1 MLISVLKVL
10 ENTEEVDF
18 CVRMTRLQMV
28 GERWLVARL
37 PHPLARTSLVSLTVL
52 PVLPLSRVFPPS
64 VPSSA
69 SFSFEVQNLWF
80 SPVGGECFGTL
91 AQEGRGRNLGPC

>member
-1 MLISVLKVL
+1 MA
-10 ENTEEVDF
+10 
-18 CVRMTRLQMV
+18 C
-28 GERWLVARL
+28 GEA
-37 PHPLARTSLVSLTVL
+37 PPPPGPNIPGSLTVL